1 MKNFLRS
8 LLYVGVA
15 ALASFAVI
23 PSAAAQDG
31 SGMNQLSWLL
41 YWADTLPSLATG
53 IGAVATVGSIAAA
66 ITLVV
71 HVVTGGFAKAGDPDA
86 KAAHEA
92 TRFARWL
99 APLMI
104 VLGLS
109 SHLVPE
115 KETFYLIAG
124 SEMGETAINTP
135 EFQKIRKVVNT
146 YLDEALPKEEKEKEK
161 AE

>member
-41 YWADTLPSLATG
+41 YWADILPSLA
-53 IGAVATVGSIAAA
+53 ILGSIAAV